1 MRFRIPVTVVGLLS
15 AAVSPLAAQSA
26 LAGIVRDDSTGRP
39 LPGVEVLLGGTAH
52 TTVTNAAG
60 RYVLAGL
67 PAGRYQAVFR
77 MVGYLPARA
86 EVVLAAGDTLRLNQ
100 VLVPSAVVLDPIEVT
115 GAPDV
120 GLARQGFHERMK
132 MGFGRFYEPEELRE
146 MEHMKLS
153 DVLRR
158 KGGVTIS
165 QVGLNGP
172 MIAMHPTSRNERGFL
187 DCIMSVYLDGAR
199 VVAGG
204 KTNQISPQEQ
214 ERIPDLQRFLSVSDV
229 EAIEVYRS
237 SAQIPVQFGGATGQC
252 GAVVLWT
259 RRAP

>member
-67 PAGRYQAVFR
+67 QPGRYQVVFR

-86 EVVLAAGDTLRLNQ
+86 EVMLGAGDTLRVNQ
-100 VLVPSAVVLDPIEVT
+100 VLVPSTVVLDPIEVT

-120 GLARQGFHERMK
+120 GLAGRGFHERMK
-132 MGFGRFYEPEELRE
+132 MGFGSFYAPEELRE
-146 MEHMKLS
+146 MEHLRLS

-158 KGGVTIS
+158 KGGVELS
-165 QVGLNGP
+165 QVGSTGP
-172 MIAMHPTSRNERGFL
+172 VWAMHPSSRNAMGRL
-187 DCIMSVYLDGAR
+187 NCWKSIYLDGYLHWRGGINIPPHELERNPPPDFRSFLR
-199 VVAGG
+199 VH
-204 KTNQISPQEQ
+204 E
-214 ERIPDLQRFLSVSDV
+214 L
-229 EAIEVYRS
+229 EAVEVYRS
-237 SAQIPVQFGGATGQC
+237 AAQLPVQFGGTSSAC
-252 GAVVLWT
+252 GAIVLWT